1 MYKESYEIMLRRYEV
16 DRDELVLKKHRL
28 VLKGNEDGKY
38 DSQIDHIDSQ
48 IVEDEKCIAWVT
60 EQIKQGK
67 IRPNA

>member
-1 MYKESYEIMLRRYEV
+1 MYKESYEIMLRRYEL

-28 VLKGNEDGKY
+28 ILKSNYNIEYDQQIAVIDG
-38 DSQIDHIDSQ
+38 Q

-67 IRPNA
+67 IRPDA